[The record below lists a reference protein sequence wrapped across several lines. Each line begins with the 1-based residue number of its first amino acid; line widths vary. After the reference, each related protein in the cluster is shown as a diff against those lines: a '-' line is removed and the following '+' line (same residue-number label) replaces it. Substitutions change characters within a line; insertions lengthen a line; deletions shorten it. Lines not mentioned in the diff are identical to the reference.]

1 MDDDA
6 TPVLVAGGGLAG
18 LSAAVFLAWRGVPT
32 VVVERHPGS
41 SAHPRAIGYTTRTL
55 ELFRSAGL
63 DAQIPQ
69 GHGGKPRRARVESL
83 AGQWFEESH
92 WSSPSPGQP
101 KLEYSPAKAT
111 AIAQDRLE
119 PILRDKAV
127 ELGAEIRLSTELT
140 RLEQDPD
147 GVTAFLHRRD
157 GTDYRLRAQYLVA
170 ADGFRSPVR
179 ESLGIGRQG
188 VQIATRRSVLFS
200 APLQEYL
207 EQGIVQFDIDQ
218 PGLQAFL
225 TTYGDGRWVLMLGD
239 DEQRDEDAL
248 RTLVVQATGR
258 PDLPVDLITTGRWEL
273 SALIADR
280 FAAGRVF
287 LAGDAAHT
295 LPPNRGGFGANTGI
309 EDAHNLAW
317 KLSSVLSRQSA
328 PALLDTYD
336 AERRPIAW
344 LRYQQIFTRTD
355 GKVPIPSGPTDAPI
369 IDDDAMELGQLYRS
383 GAVLGAGHELPPARR
398 PEEWAG
404 QPGTRAPHAWLSGG
418 DRKLSTLDLFQR
430 TWVLLAED
438 LQWGA
443 AVSAAAGKLAI
454 GVKFV
459 RIGRDARPSIPAAYR
474 TQLGLQLG
482 GAALIRP
489 DGYIAWR
496 SPDWPADPAGAL
508 TVALAQVSSAA
519 RG

>member
-1 MDDDA
+1 MEGDA
-6 TPVLVAGGGLAG
+6 TQVLVTGGGLAG
-18 LSAAVFLAWRGVPT
+18 LSAAMFLAWRGVPT
-32 VVVERHPGS
+32 VVVERHSGS

-63 DAQIPQ
+63 DSQIPEGQ
-69 GHGGKPRRARVESL
+69 GGKPRRARVESL
-83 AGQWFEESH
+83 AGQWFEESE
-92 WSSPSPGQP
+92 WTPPGPGKP
-101 KLEYSPAKAT
+101 KIEYSPSQAT

-119 PILRDKAV
+119 PILRDRAV

-140 RLEQDPD
+140 GLEQDAD
-147 GVTAFLHRRD
+147 GVTAFLRHRD
-157 GTDYRLRAQYLVA
+157 GPDYRLRAQYLVA

-179 ESLGIGRQG
+179 EALGIGRQG
-188 VQIATRRSVLFS
+188 AQLAIRRSVLFS
-200 APLQEYL
+200 APLEEYL
-207 EQGIVQFDIDQ
+207 EKGISQFDIDQ

-225 TTYGDGRWVLMLGD
+225 TTYGDGRWVLMFGD

-248 RTLVVQATGR
+248 RALVVQATGR

-295 LPPNRGGFGANTGI
+295 LPPNRGGYGANTGI

-317 KLSSVLSRQSA
+317 KLASVLARQSA
-328 PALLDTYD
+328 PQLLDTYD

-344 LRYQQIFTRTD
+344 LRYQQIFARAD
-355 GKVPIPSGPTDAPI
+355 FKVAIPSMVTDAPI

-383 GAVLGAGHELPPARR
+383 AAVLGAGHELPPARR

-404 QPGTRAPHAWLSGG
+404 QPGTRAPHAWLGTG
-418 DRKLSTLDLFQR
+418 DEKLSTLDLFQR

-438 LQWGA
+438 QRWGA
-443 AVSAAAGKLAI
+443 AISAAAGQLGTGI
-454 GVKFV
+454 KFV
-459 RIGRDARPSIPAAYR
+459 RIGLDGRPSIPAAYR
-474 TQLGLQLG
+474 TQLGLRPG
-482 GAALIRP
+482 GASLIRP

-496 SPDWPADPAGAL
+496 CPGWPADPAGDL
-508 TVALAQVSSAA
+508 TRALAQVSFSARA
-519 RG
+519 